1 MYILGTDLPAWQVMV
16 NFTIFLVVLFAFA
29 AAPPL
34 LAGLVCGWCMPA
46 LSIRNGLIMGL
57 VVGVIASLL
66 SLAAILVQ
74 APSLAIALL
83 PISAGMAW
91 LLCWRNNRKGR

>member
-1 MYILGTDLPAWQVMV
+1 MYIPGTDHPAWLVMV
-16 NFTIFLVVLFAFA
+16 NYTISLVVLFAFA
-29 AAPPL
+29 AGPPL
-34 LAGLVCGWCMPA
+34 LAGLVCGWRMRA
-46 LSIRNGLIMGL
+46 LSIRNGLIVGL
-57 VVGVIASLL
+57 VVGVIALLL
-66 SLAAILVQ
+66 SLAALLAQ